1 MRIPTP
7 KKIPPSL
14 KEYSVGQ
21 LSKDY
26 LPIITTA
33 TTTTTTYTHLIL
45 ATLSFY
51 FWPMPI
57 FFCRMPNFMRPGLL
71 PICISTLFRCIGV
84 QFLFNPGKFCIYNEY
99 FYFCFTSNLRVLK
112 VDLYE

>member
-26 LPIITTA
+26 LPIITTT

-51 FWPMPI
+51 FWPMPKKI
-57 FFCRMPNFMRPGLL
+57 CRMPNFMRPGLHTSSYK
-71 PICISTLFRCIGV
+71 ISEVGKRISLTVPEIDIS
-84 QFLFNPGKFCIYNEY
+84 FN
-99 FYFCFTSNLRVLK
+99 LK
-112 VDLYE
+112 WLQSEPADAR